1 MYPLPFPLKKI
12 NSTNLSRNGII
23 KAGGGMTWNGD
34 CGAQAHSMRLKIGE
48 LRLLHRLLLQLLL
61 NS

>member
-23 KAGGGMTWNGD
+23 KAGGGNDLEWGLWGHAVKNRRAPSPSPTSL
-34 CGAQAHSMRLKIGE
+34 AALA
-48 LRLLHRLLLQLLL
+48 
-61 NS
+61 

>member
-23 KAGGGMTWNGD
+23 KAGGGNDLEWGLWGT
-34 CGAQAHSMRLKIGE
+34 SP
-48 LRLLHRLLLQLLL
+48 LHAVKNRRAPSPSPTSLAALA
-61 NS
+61 